1 MFLLAF
7 VPGLVAGAGL
17 VIAFHENPEVEQRES
32 QTRIE
37 KPFVRNEETK
47 PTVPEVTLAMKPA
60 TPKVKGDDKGCVFKT
75 VLVKNLRTTI
85 LFTRRH

>member
-1 MFLLAF
+1 MKKNSMFLLAF

-37 KPFVRNEETK
+37 KPFVQNVEPK
-47 PTVPEVTLAMKPA
+47 PIVPEDA
-60 TPKVKGDDKGCVFKT
+60 TEG
-75 VLVKNLRTTI
+75 
-85 LFTRRH
+85 